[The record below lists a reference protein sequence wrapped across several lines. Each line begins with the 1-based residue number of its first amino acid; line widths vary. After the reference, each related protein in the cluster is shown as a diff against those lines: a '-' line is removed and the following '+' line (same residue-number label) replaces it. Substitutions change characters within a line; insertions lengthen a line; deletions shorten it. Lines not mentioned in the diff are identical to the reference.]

1 MEQDKFNIE
10 QIKQFLSNV
19 GVTEE
24 DFTALSTSTV
34 EDFNP
39 FLNKVKSGVKDVLIN
54 DTAFIDE
61 LSKPFKDAPIGKEK
75 QLKKEARKFFNL
87 TMKEDELAK
96 LSLSDI
102 LKIGTD
108 ALRVADNDGI
118 ENVKSK
124 YSDLL
129 EEYENYKNEVLPS
142 KILEIENTYKNKL
155 QEKDLFEELMGVVAK
170 DTQVQK
176 ENLNLYTTTFK
187 GYVGQMGWHV
197 EMDAKRILKLK
208 GVDGLPIKK
217 EDGSILTL
225 QDALKD
231 FSVRM
236 QVNVKPIQQQQQQ
249 VFAKTDNTIDLSA
262 LMGKGF

>member
-1 MEQDKFNIE
+1 MAQDKFNIE
-10 QIKQFLSNV
+10 QIKSFLTNV
-19 GVTEE
+19 GVTDE
-24 DFTALSTSTV
+24 DFIALSTNTI
-34 EDFNP
+34 EDFDP
-39 FLNKVKSGVKDVLIN
+39 YLNKIKAGVKDVLVN
-54 DTAFIDE
+54 DTAFIEE

-87 TMKEDELAK
+87 TIKEDELSK

-108 ALRVADNDGI
+108 TLRVADNDGA
-118 ENVKSK
+118 ERLKTA

-129 EEYENYKNEVLPS
+129 EEYENFKNEVLPN
-142 KILEIENTYKNKL
+142 KLLEVENTYKNKL

-208 GVDGLPIKK
+208 GVDGLPVKK

-236 QVNVKPIQQQQQQ
+236 QVNVKPIQQQQ
-249 VFAKTDNTIDLSA
+249 ATTIKPNNTINLSE
-262 LMGKGF
+262 LMGAGF

>member
-1 MEQDKFNIE
+1 
-10 QIKQFLSNV
+10 
-19 GVTEE
+19 
-24 DFTALSTSTV
+24 
-34 EDFNP
+34 
-39 FLNKVKSGVKDVLIN
+39 
-54 DTAFIDE
+54 
-61 LSKPFKDAPIGKEK
+61 
-75 QLKKEARKFFNL
+75 
-87 TMKEDELAK
+87 MKEDELAK

-102 LKIGTD
+102 LKMGTD

-118 ENVKSK
+118 ESVKSK

-176 ENLNLYTTTFK
+176 DNINLYTTTFK
-187 GYVGQMGWHV
+187 GYINQVGWHV
-197 EMDAKRILKLK
+197 EMDNKRVLKLK
-208 GVDGLPIKK
+208 GSDGLPVKK

-225 QDALKD
+225 QEALKD

-236 QVNVKPIQQQQQQ
+236 QVNVKPIQQQQ

>member
-96 LSLSDI
+96 LSL
-102 LKIGTD
+102 
-108 ALRVADNDGI
+108 
-118 ENVKSK
+118 
-124 YSDLL
+124 
-129 EEYENYKNEVLPS
+129 
-142 KILEIENTYKNKL
+142 
-155 QEKDLFEELMGVVAK
+155 
-170 DTQVQK
+170 
-176 ENLNLYTTTFK
+176 
-187 GYVGQMGWHV
+187 
-197 EMDAKRILKLK
+197 
-208 GVDGLPIKK
+208 
-217 EDGSILTL
+217 
-225 QDALKD
+225 
-231 FSVRM
+231 
-236 QVNVKPIQQQQQQ
+236 
-249 VFAKTDNTIDLSA
+249 
-262 LMGKGF
+262 

>member
-1 MEQDKFNIE
+1 
-10 QIKQFLSNV
+10 
-19 GVTEE
+19 
-24 DFTALSTSTV
+24 
-34 EDFNP
+34 
-39 FLNKVKSGVKDVLIN
+39 
-54 DTAFIDE
+54 
-61 LSKPFKDAPIGKEK
+61 
-75 QLKKEARKFFNL
+75 
-87 TMKEDELAK
+87 
-96 LSLSDI
+96 
-102 LKIGTD
+102 
-108 ALRVADNDGI
+108 
-118 ENVKSK
+118 
-124 YSDLL
+124 
-129 EEYENYKNEVLPS
+129 
-142 KILEIENTYKNKL
+142 
-155 QEKDLFEELMGVVAK
+155 MGVVAK

-208 GVDGLPIKK
+208 GVDGLPVKK

-236 QVNVKPIQQQQQQ
+236 QVNVKPIQQQQQ